1 MHVYISLTMVSSR
14 PMLMKKS
21 KVKLIFVAKP
31 YFFTEKRKL
40 VIYRSIICVLV
51 TILILHQLVVMPFAF
66 PLSYKK

>member
-1 MHVYISLTMVSSR
+1 
-14 PMLMKKS
+14 MLMKKS
-21 KVKLIFVAKP
+21 KVKLIFAAEP

-51 TILILHQLVVMPFAF
+51 TILILRQLVVMPFAF